1 MTPKKGQRDLGLPA
15 EAFEVSNIDSNC
27 CIHCEQAKLQQ
38 QRPQT
43 VPGGA
48 YRGVGVGRPQSRGSG
63 GPGGHGGRPPL
74 QRSNE
79 QDVSEEEMLQAQ
91 YAASASAAVEAT
103 ITIDSLPGTTQ
114 STTTTTA
121 VINRGHRI
129 SALEVVEE
137 ERTPGTTPSP
147 SSYLPDIHQNQ
158 KVL

>member
-91 YAASASAAVEAT
+91 YAAASAAVEAT

>member
-91 YAASASAAVEAT
+91 YAASAAVEAT